1 MKEIS
6 IIGAGRLGTSLA
18 AALSKKGYRIKSLSC
33 KTARSAEESR
43 KIIGEGK
50 ASTDNIQTAK
60 SGGVLFLCLPD
71 EEILKVSNELDN
83 ANINW
88 SGKFIFHCSG
98 LLSSEVLKSFSTKGA
113 WTASIHPIQSFAHK
127 KSPPEQFENI
137 YFGLEGDTQALNT
150 SQKIIQKLGSRFL
163 IIKAE
168 DKALYH
174 AACSIASNFLVVLL
188 DIASTLLARM
198 DLQEEQA
205 FQVLFPL
212 VKGTLHNVKK
222 FDIPSSLTGPVIR
235 GDRASVD
242 KHIEALKEFPPYDET
257 YTSLAS
263 LALEIARREKKL
275 SAQKIKALKDLLEGK

>member
-6 IIGAGRLGTSLA
+6 IIGAGRLGTSLG

-43 KIIGEGK
+43 TIIGQGK
-50 ASTDNIQTAK
+50 ASADNIQTAK
-60 SGGVLFLCLPD
+60 SGDILFLCLPD
-71 EEILKVSNELDN
+71 EEILKVGKELNN

-88 SGKFIFHCSG
+88 SGRFIFHCSG
-98 LLSSEVLKSFSTKGA
+98 LLSSEVLEPFSAKGA
-113 WTASIHPIQSFAHK
+113 STASIHPIQSIDHQ

-137 YFGLEGDTQALNT
+137 YFGLEGEIEALKM
-150 SQKIIQKLGSRFL
+150 SQEIIQRLGGRSL
-163 IIKAE
+163 IIKAK
-168 DKALYH
+168 DKAVYH

-188 DIASTLLARM
+188 DMASSLLTRI
-198 DLQEEQA
+198 DLPEDQA
-205 FQVLFPL
+205 FQVLCPL

-222 FDIPSSLTGPVIR
+222 FNIRSSLTGPVIR
-235 GDRASVD
+235 GDRESVE
-242 KHIEALKEFPPYDET
+242 KHLEALRKFPPYDQT